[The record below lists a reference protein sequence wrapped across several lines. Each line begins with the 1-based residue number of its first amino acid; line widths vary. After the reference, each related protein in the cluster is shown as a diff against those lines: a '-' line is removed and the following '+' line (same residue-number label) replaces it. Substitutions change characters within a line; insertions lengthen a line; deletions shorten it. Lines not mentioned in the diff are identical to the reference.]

1 MTQFI
6 QKFIEKN
13 IELIE
18 NNEWN
23 EVFLNW
29 YNDAED
35 LWPDEGDEFGQFIK
49 ILQGANIDPDL
60 DAASSVLYNIISDMM
75 IVEKNTFL
83 QTKHISIFS
92 VVNKLDSRLG
102 NTSEDIL
109 KIMNDIA
116 TKLGMHYTEFYGGG
130 FSW

>member
-23 EVFLNW
+23 EVFINW
-29 YNDAED
+29 YKDAEE
-35 LWPDEGDEFGQFIK
+35 LWLDEEDQFEQFIK
-49 ILQGANIDPDL
+49 ILQSADIDPDL
-60 DAASSVLYNIISDMM
+60 DAANSVLYNIISDMM
-75 IVEKNTFL
+75 IVDKNNLL
-83 QTKHISIFS
+83 QTKHIPIYS

-109 KIMNDIA
+109 KIMSDIA

>member
-35 LWPDEGDEFGQFIK
+35 LWPDEGDEFEQFIK
-49 ILQGANIDPDL
+49 ILQSVDIDPDL

-75 IVEKNTFL
+75 IVDKNNLL
-83 QTKHISIFS
+83 QTKHISLFS
-92 VVNKLDSRLG
+92 VINRLDSRLG

-109 KIMNDIA
+109 KIMSDIA